1 MTDNKNKKAWLNRYA
16 NQVRGI
22 ERLENKREILEER
35 ITSVRSP
42 TLSGLPRG
50 GTPITIEDLIADKL
64 EIEDRIL
71 RLKDTARRVRREILD
86 AIDDIEEVNLCEVM
100 EGRYILLQSPEDLAE
115 SMGFNTRH
123 IWRILSQGVEAIQ
136 IPSLE
141 ESDETLSSPDP

>member
-22 ERLENKREILEER
+22 ERLENKRDILEAR

-50 GTPITIEDLIADKL
+50 GKPITVEDLIADKL

-71 RLKDTARRVRREILD
+71 RLKDKARRVRREILD

-100 EGRYILLQSPEDLAE
+100 ERRYILLQSPEDLAE

>member
-71 RLKDTARRVRREILD
+71 RLKDKARRVRREILD
-86 AIDDIEEVNLCEVM
+86 AIDDIEEVNRCEVM

>member
-42 TLSGLPRG
+42 SLSGLPRG
-50 GTPITIEDLIADKL
+50 GKPITIEDLIADKL

-71 RLKDTARRVRREILD
+71 RLKDKARRVKREILD
-86 AIDDIEEVNLCEVM
+86 AIDDIGEVNLCEVM

-115 SMGFNTRH
+115 GMGFNTRH
-123 IWRILSQGVEAIQ
+123 IWTLLSQGVEAIQ
-136 IPSLE
+136 IPGLE
-141 ESDETLSSPDP
+141 ESD

>member
-22 ERLENKREILEER
+22 ERLENKRELLEER

-42 TLSGLPRG
+42 SLSGLPRG
-50 GTPITIEDLIADKL
+50 GKPITIEDLIADKV
-64 EIEDRIL
+64 EIEERIV
-71 RLKDTARRVRREILD
+71 RLKDKARRVKREILD

-100 EGRYILLQSPEDLAE
+100 EGWYILLQSPEDLAE

-123 IWRILSQGVEAIQ
+123 IWRLLSQGVEAIQ
-136 IPSLE
+136 IPGLE
-141 ESDETLSSPDP
+141 ESE

>member
-71 RLKDTARRVRREILD
+71 RLKDKARRVRREILD

-100 EGRYILLQSPEDLAE
+100 EGRYILLQSPKDLAE

>member
-64 EIEDRIL
+64 DIEDRIL
-71 RLKDTARRVRREILD
+71 RLKDKARRVRREILD

>member
-71 RLKDTARRVRREILD
+71 RLKDKARRVRREILD